1 MRLTKAVLSRALSAR
16 LAAAAVVH
24 THGSQD
30 RPVSRLTH
38 SHPGEESIF
47 LSFLMTHITRS
58 TTPSFLH
65 SFEGHRAVID
75 AMQNAA
81 TR

>member
-1 MRLTKAVLSRALSAR
+1 MWLTKAVLSRALSAR
-16 LAAAAVVH
+16 LAAAAAMH

-47 LSFLMTHITRS
+47 LSFFIIHITCS
-58 TTPSFLH
+58 STPSLLH